1 MSTKPGAIQPMLLEY
16 LKQNQDVASAVAALT
31 SAAAAVIALLI
42 SLIAVLVAWRTASQ
56 QRKHNKLSVR
66 PIPEITVADYEDSL
80 RVKLRNHGA
89 GPLLINSFS
98 AVFQGSS
105 CKSLI
110 DCMPDLNGRHWTNF
124 SGTID
129 GRTLLPGKE
138 IVLVELTAEPK
149 EVNFSTPRDLARLAL
164 SETQIFVSYSDI
176 YESEFPQYTKSLSW
190 FRRNL
195 E

>member
-1 MSTKPGAIQPMLLEY
+1 MMFEY
-16 LKQNQDVASAVAALT
+16 LTQNQEVASAVAALT

-42 SLIAVLVAWRTASQ
+42 SLIAVLIAWLTARQ
-56 QRKHNKLSVR
+56 QREHNKLSVR
-66 PIPEITVADYEDSL
+66 PIPEITIADYENSL

-98 AVFQGSS
+98 ALFKGNS

-124 SGTID
+124 SGEID
-129 GRTLLPGKE
+129 GRTLLPGNE
-138 IVLVELTAEPK
+138 IVLVELTAEPG
-149 EVNFSTPRDLARLAL
+149 ESHFSISRDLARLAL
-164 SETQIFVSYSDI
+164 SETKILVSYSDI
-176 YESEFPQYTKSLSW
+176 YKSNFPQYTKGLSW

>member
-1 MSTKPGAIQPMLLEY
+1 METLSTLFEY
-16 LKQNQDVASAVAALT
+16 LKQNQEVASAVAALT
-31 SAAAAVIALLI
+31 SAVAAVLALLI
-42 SLIAVLVAWRTASQ
+42 SLIAVFVAWETAKQ
-56 QRKHNKLSVR
+56 QRKHNALSVR

-80 RVKLRNHGA
+80 RVKIGNHGS

-98 AVFQGSS
+98 AVFQGNS

-110 DCMPDLNGRHWTNF
+110 DCMPDLKGRHWTNF

-129 GRTLLPGKE
+129 GRALLPGKE
-138 IVLVELTAEPK
+138 IVLVELTAEP
-149 EVNFSTPRDLARLAL
+149 EETNFSIPRDLARLSL
-164 SETQIFVSYSDI
+164 SVTEIFVSYSDI
-176 YESEFPQYTKSLSW
+176 YESDFPQYTKSLSW